1 MLYSAIVVKL
11 FLGKIPG
18 NKSAANQELRDRRS
32 RKVLLMS
39 VVTVLF
45 FAASVTPKWICIF
58 FPALSCGN
66 IPFALLYIF
75 CTLSS
80 CIYAI
85 FIESYR
91 KAIRKSLGPILCRK
105 VTHVDLSPETELE
118 TRAEESAL

>member
-58 FPALSCGN
+58 FPALSCGS
-66 IPFALLYIF
+66 ICFAVHFLYAEF
-75 CTLSS
+75 LYLCHLHRELSQS
-80 CIYAI
+80 YKEVARSDSVQ
-85 FIESYR
+85 ESYACGSVTGNR
-91 KAIRKSLGPILCRK
+91 IGNKGGGECSLN
-105 VTHVDLSPETELE
+105 
-118 TRAEESAL
+118 